1 MVKRERMPYDPSQ
14 WHNIQPPEFMDV
26 SRRFEYDDDHLRLLR
41 SWLRLDGGA
50 PRTIV
55 EVGCGSGFFTEKLV
69 AMAPGS
75 EIIGVEPDD
84 VLREYVEG
92 KGLPGARFV
101 DGTAE
106 GIPLPTG
113 FSDLTVCH
121 IVLNNLPDVPGAV
134 AEMARVTKRG
144 GIVAAIE
151 PIGRSVSYTPDPRLN
166 ELSERAGKAFGMGV
180 WKPRW
185 EAMDYSGDLENKQA
199 RYSEVFRSCGLE
211 RVEAHG
217 LLSVF
222 LLSDPRRGRDE
233 ITAWLGEKL
242 DFVVGDEERSRV
254 ILERGGM
261 EEPLID
267 EYHRLYREHLRR
279 LVEDPE
285 LISRTHELET
295 VGRIV
300 TVGFKP

>member
-1 MVKRERMPYDPSQ
+1 
-14 WHNIQPPEFMDV
+14 
-26 SRRFEYDDDHLRLLR
+26 
-41 SWLRLDGGA
+41 
-50 PRTIV
+50 
-55 EVGCGSGFFTEKLV
+55 
-69 AMAPGS
+69 
-75 EIIGVEPDD
+75 
-84 VLREYVEG
+84 
-92 KGLPGARFV
+92 V

-113 FSDLTVCH
+113 FSDLTICH
-121 IVLNNLPDVPGAV
+121 IVLNNLPVVPGAV

-151 PIGRSVSYTPDPRLN
+151 PIGRSVSYTPDQRLN

-185 EAMDYSGDLENKQA
+185 EVMYYGDLENKQA
-199 RYSEVFRSCGLE
+199 RYPEVFRSCGLE

-222 LLSDPRRGRDE
+222 LLSDPRRNCDE
-233 ITAWLGEKL
+233 IATWLGEKL
-242 DFVVGDEERSRV
+242 DFIVGDEERSRV
-254 ILERGGM
+254 ILERGGL
-261 EEPLID
+261 EEPLIE
-267 EYHRLYREHLRR
+267 EYHRLYREHMRR

-285 LISRTHELET
+285 LISKTHELET
-295 VGRIV
+295 LGRIV

>member
-1 MVKRERMPYDPSQ
+1 MVRKERMPFDPSQ

-41 SWLRLDGGA
+41 SWLRLEGEP

-55 EVGCGSGFFTEKLV
+55 DVGCGSGFFTEKLV

-92 KGLPGARFV
+92 KGLPGTRFIE
-101 DGTAE
+101 GTAE
-106 GIPLPTG
+106 EIPLPTDL
-113 FSDLTVCH
+113 SDLTICH
-121 IVLNNLPDVPGAV
+121 IVLNNLPNIPKAV

-144 GIVAAIE
+144 GIVVAIE
-151 PIGRSVSYTPDPRLN
+151 PIGRSVSYIPHPRLN

-199 RYSEVFRSCGLE
+199 RYPEVFRSCGLE
-211 RVEAHG
+211 NVEAHG

-222 LLSDPRRGRDE
+222 LLSDPRRDRDE
-233 ITAWLGEKL
+233 IAAWLREKL
-242 DFVVGDEERSRV
+242 DFFVGDEERSRV

-261 EEPLID
+261 EELLIE

-285 LISRTHELET
+285 LISKTHELEA

>member
-1 MVKRERMPYDPSQ
+1 MVKKERMPYDPSQ

-26 SRRFEYDDDHLRLLR
+26 SRRFEYDYDHLRLLKR
-41 SWLRLDGGA
+41 WLRLDGGA

-75 EIIGVEPDD
+75 EIIGVEPDE

-92 KGLPGARFV
+92 KGLPWARFM

-106 GIPLPTG
+106 SIPLPTG

-121 IVLNNLPDVPGAV
+121 IVLNNLPDVPRAV

-151 PIGRSVSYTPDPRLN
+151 PIGRSVSYIPDPRLN
-166 ELSERAGKAFGMGV
+166 KLSERAGKAFGMGV

-185 EAMDYSGDLENKQA
+185 EAIDYSGDLENKQT
-199 RYSEVFRSCGLE
+199 RYPEVFRSCGLE

-222 LLSDPRRGRDE
+222 LLSDCRRDRDE
-233 ITAWLGEKL
+233 IVKWLRDRLEL
-242 DFVVGDEERSRV
+242 SERDEERTRV
-254 ILERGGM
+254 ILKRGGL
-261 EEPLID
+261 EEPLI
-267 EYHRLYREHLRR
+267 EETHRLNREYLRR
-279 LVEDPE
+279 LIEDPE
-285 LISRTHELET
+285 LISTTHELET